1 MNLQSMDYIITTAN
15 EKSIS
20 RAAKVLHITQQ
31 TLSAHISALEREL
44 GCTLF
49 IRHVPLE
56 ITYAGKEFL
65 KYAQVIQQQINGLRR
80 TFDEIA
86 GEEKGLLRIGVTDNR
101 DRIVLLPIILN
112 FQKRHPNIEIKV
124 LEDTNE
130 VLIQKL
136 IKGETDVCISDFTAG
151 QNGISQVKLYRER
164 VVFVVKKELFSALY
178 PENTEEAIREIEERG
193 DYRFLQHCP
202 LLAGHEQDI
211 SGKFTRRLIDTFEQ
225 PPVIKVEAENMALVL
240 GLCAE
245 GLGGCFCPEIIVR
258 NTLSKEQLQ
267 QVYIITLGNE
277 AEYDIRLSWKNQW
290 SVIESFVKTAC
301 EQARTIE

>member
-31 TLSAHISALEREL
+31 TLSAHISSVEKEL
-44 GCTLF
+44 GCQLF

-65 KYAQVIQQQINGLRR
+65 KYAEIIQQQINGLRR

-124 LEDTNE
+124 IEDTNE

-136 IKGETDVCISDFTAG
+136 MKGETDVCISDFA
-151 QNGISQVKLYRER
+151 
-164 VVFVVKKELFSALY
+164 A
-178 PENTEEAIREIEERG
+178 
-193 DYRFLQHCP
+193 
-202 LLAGHEQDI
+202 
-211 SGKFTRRLIDTFEQ
+211 
-225 PPVIKVEAENMALVL
+225 
-240 GLCAE
+240 
-245 GLGGCFCPEIIVR
+245 
-258 NTLSKEQLQ
+258 
-267 QVYIITLGNE
+267 
-277 AEYDIRLSWKNQW
+277 
-290 SVIESFVKTAC
+290 
-301 EQARTIE
+301 